1 MNLYLRV
8 LSYVKPY
15 RLMVTLS
22 LLSSVLFVL
31 LNAFS
36 LWMISSLIST
46 IMNPGK
52 ESVVSTSTLQDG
64 SFHDKLEALSFQLIG
79 QGSQLDQ
86 LGHLCIIL
94 VIAYIFKNLFFYITN
109 VSLAFVQ
116 NKMIMDVR
124 NQLFTH
130 LQKLPL
136 SFFKKNKSGEL
147 SSIIMNDVSNMRV
160 AFTQSIQSLITEPIS
175 ILVLLGMLFIIN
187 SKLTLYALI
196 TVPISAYIITKL
208 GKSIRRKAKR
218 SSLSI
223 AGLMNILQETLT
235 GIRIVKAF
243 VMEKFEI
250 KRFIKE
256 NSKYFSLT
264 FKQENMRNLTTP
276 INDLIGISL
285 GVLLLWIGGREVIV
299 HGTLTPDGFI
309 RFIIYLFAM
318 LQPARKLGNVMAG
331 IQVGLAS
338 AERVFSVTDVESNI
352 TNPLNPK
359 PLSELKESIKLT
371 NVSFQYENSDTQ
383 LLENISIT
391 IPKGEILA
399 LVGSSGAGKTT
410 IVDLIPRFYDVTDGS
425 ISIDGVDIRQLSL
438 ENLRSFMGIVSQDI
452 ILFNDTVANN
462 ISYGQPD
469 AELDNIRNAAEASNS
484 LDFINEL
491 PDGFDT
497 IIGEKG
503 TRLSGGQR
511 QRLSIARAIL
521 KNPDILILD
530 EATSALDTESEQKVQ
545 EAIDNLMKGR
555 TVIVIAHRLS
565 TITKADR
572 IIVLDKGKI
581 VESGTHEELLSMNG
595 KYSQLYNIQFGEKHP

>member
-36 LWMISSLIST
+36 IWMISSLIST

-52 ESVVSTSTLQDG
+52 GSAVISVQDSTLLN
-64 SFHDKLEALSFQLIG
+64 KLETLTQQLIG
-79 QGSQLDQ
+79 NGSQLDQ
-86 LGHLCIIL
+86 LGQLCIIL
-94 VIAYIFKNLFFYITN
+94 VISYILKNLFFYINN
-109 VSLAFVQ
+109 VSISFIQ
-116 NKMIMDVR
+116 NRMIMDIR

-136 SFFKKNKSGEL
+136 SFFDKSKSGEL

-160 AFTQSIQSLITEPIS
+160 AFTQSIQSLINEPIN
-175 ILVLLGMLFIIN
+175 IIVLLAMLFII
-187 SKLTLYALI
+187 SGKLTLFILL
-196 TVPISAYIITKL
+196 TVPISAYIISKL
-208 GKSIRRKAKR
+208 GQSIRRKAMR

-223 AGLMNILQETLT
+223 AGLMNILQETMG

-250 KRFIKE
+250 QRFLKE
-256 NSKYFSLT
+256 NRKYFNLT

-276 INDLIGISL
+276 INDLIGVFL
-285 GVLLLWIGGREVIV
+285 GVFLLWIGGREVIV
-299 HGTLTPDGFI
+299 HGTLSPDGFI

-318 LQPARKLGNVMAG
+318 LQPARKLGNVYSQ
-331 IQVGLAS
+331 IQIGLAS
-338 AERVFSVTDVESNI
+338 AERVFTITDVLPDINDSE
-352 TNPLNPK
+352 NPEN
-359 PLSELKESIKLT
+359 LSGFKESIEFE
-371 NVSFQYENSDTQ
+371 NVSFHYENSDQ
-383 LLENISIT
+383 SSLSNISLE
-391 IPKGEILA
+391 IPRGEVLA

-410 IVDLIPRFYDVTDGS
+410 FADLIPRFYEVSEGT
-425 ISIDGVDIRQLSL
+425 ITIDGKDIRNVSLSQLRRL
-438 ENLRSFMGIVSQDI
+438 MGIVSQET
-452 ILFNDTVANN
+452 ILFNDTVFNN
-462 ISYGQPD
+462 ISYGLPD
-469 AELDNIRNAAEASNS
+469 ASQDDITKVAKASNA
-484 LDFINEL
+484 LEFINAL
-491 PDGFDT
+491 PDGFGT

-530 EATSALDTESEQKVQ
+530 EATSALDTESERKVQ
-545 EAIDNLMKGR
+545 GAIDNLVKDR

-565 TITKADR
+565 TITKAHR
-572 IIVLDKGKI
+572 IIVLDEGKL
-581 VESGTHEELLSMNG
+581 VESGTHEELLAQNG
-595 KYSQLYNIQFGEKHP
+595 KYKHLHDIQFGESIS

>member
-1 MNLYLRV
+1 
-8 LSYVKPY
+8 
-15 RLMVTLS
+15 MVTLS

-52 ESVVSTSTLQDG
+52 ESVVSTSTLQGG

-109 VSLAFVQ
+109 VSLSFVQ

-399 LVGSSGAGKTT
+399 IVGSSGSGKTT

-438 ENLRSFMGIVSQDI
+438 ENLRSFMGIVSQDT

-462 ISYGQPD
+462 ISYGQSD
-469 AELDNIRNAAEASNS
+469 AKLDNIRDAAEASNA

-503 TRLSGGQR
+503 ARLSGGQR

-530 EATSALDTESEQKVQ
+530 EATSALDTESERKVQ

>member
-1 MNLYLRV
+1 VNLYLRV

-15 RLMVTLS
+15 RLMVALS

-36 LWMISSLIST
+36 IWMISSLIST

-52 ESVVSTSTLQDG
+52 GSDVISVQDSTLLN
-64 SFHDKLEALSFQLIG
+64 KLETLTQQLIG
-79 QGSQLDQ
+79 NGSQLDQ
-86 LGHLCIIL
+86 LGQLCIIL
-94 VIAYIFKNLFFYITN
+94 VISYILKNLFFYINN
-109 VSLAFVQ
+109 VSISFIQ
-116 NKMIMDVR
+116 NRMIMDIR

-136 SFFKKNKSGEL
+136 SFFDKSKSGEL

-160 AFTQSIQSLITEPIS
+160 AFTQSIQSLINEPIN
-175 ILVLLGMLFIIN
+175 IIVLLAMLFII
-187 SKLTLYALI
+187 SGKLTLFILL
-196 TVPISAYIITKL
+196 TVPISAYIISKL
-208 GKSIRRKAKR
+208 GQSIRRKAMR

-223 AGLMNILQETLT
+223 AGLMNILQETMG

-250 KRFIKE
+250 QRFLKE
-256 NSKYFSLT
+256 NRKYFNLT

-276 INDLIGISL
+276 INDLIGVFL
-285 GVLLLWIGGREVIV
+285 GVFLLWIGGREVIV
-299 HGTLTPDGFI
+299 HGTLSPDGFI

-318 LQPARKLGNVMAG
+318 LQPARKLGNVYSQ
-331 IQVGLAS
+331 IQIGLAS
-338 AERVFSVTDVESNI
+338 AERVFTITDVLPDINDSE
-352 TNPLNPK
+352 NPEN
-359 PLSELKESIKLT
+359 LSGFKESIEFE
-371 NVSFQYENSDTQ
+371 NVSFHYENSDQ
-383 LLENISIT
+383 SSLSNISLE
-391 IPKGEILA
+391 IPRGEVLA

-410 IVDLIPRFYDVTDGS
+410 FADLIPRFYEVSEGT
-425 ISIDGVDIRQLSL
+425 ITIDGKDIRNVSLSQLRRL
-438 ENLRSFMGIVSQDI
+438 MGIVSQET
-452 ILFNDTVANN
+452 ILFNDTVFNN
-462 ISYGQPD
+462 ISYGLPD
-469 AELDNIRNAAEASNS
+469 ASHDDITKAAKAANALE
-484 LDFINEL
+484 FINAL
-491 PDGFDT
+491 PDGIGT

-530 EATSALDTESEQKVQ
+530 EATSALDTESERKVQ
-545 EAIDNLMKGR
+545 GAIDNLVKDR

-572 IIVLDKGKI
+572 IIVLDEGKL
-581 VESGTHEELLSMNG
+581 VESGTHEELLAQNG
-595 KYSQLYNIQFGEKHP
+595 KYKHLHNMQFGESIS

>member
-15 RLMVTLS
+15 RLMVALS

-36 LWMISSLIST
+36 IWMISSLIST

-52 ESVVSTSTLQDG
+52 GSAVISVQDSTLLN
-64 SFHDKLEALSFQLIG
+64 KLETLTQQLIG
-79 QGSQLDQ
+79 NGSQLDQ
-86 LGHLCIIL
+86 LGQLCIIL
-94 VIAYIFKNLFFYITN
+94 VISYILKNLFFYINN
-109 VSLAFVQ
+109 VSISFIQ
-116 NKMIMDVR
+116 NRMIMDIR

-136 SFFKKNKSGEL
+136 SFFDKSKSGEL

-160 AFTQSIQSLITEPIS
+160 AFTQSIQSLINEPIN
-175 ILVLLGMLFIIN
+175 IIVLLAMLFII
-187 SKLTLYALI
+187 SGKLTLFILF
-196 TVPISAYIITKL
+196 TVPISAYIISKL
-208 GKSIRRKAKR
+208 GQSIRRKAMR

-223 AGLMNILQETLT
+223 AGLMNILQETMG

-250 KRFIKE
+250 QRFLKE
-256 NSKYFSLT
+256 NRKYFNLT

-276 INDLIGISL
+276 INDLIGVFL
-285 GVLLLWIGGREVIV
+285 GVFLLWIGGREVIV
-299 HGTLTPDGFI
+299 HGTLSPDGFI

-318 LQPARKLGNVMAG
+318 LQPARKLGNVYSQ
-331 IQVGLAS
+331 IQIGLAS
-338 AERVFSVTDVESNI
+338 AERVFTITDVLPDINDSE
-352 TNPLNPK
+352 NPEN
-359 PLSELKESIKLT
+359 LSGFKESIEFE
-371 NVSFQYENSDTQ
+371 NVSFHYENSDQ
-383 LLENISIT
+383 SSLSNISLE
-391 IPKGEILA
+391 IPRGEVLA

-410 IVDLIPRFYDVTDGS
+410 FADLIPRFYEVSEGT
-425 ISIDGVDIRQLSL
+425 ITIDGKDIRNVSLSQLRRL
-438 ENLRSFMGIVSQDI
+438 MGIVSQET
-452 ILFNDTVANN
+452 ILFNDTVFNN
-462 ISYGQPD
+462 ISYGLPD
-469 AELDNIRNAAEASNS
+469 ASQDDITKAAKASNA
-484 LDFINEL
+484 LEFINAL
-491 PDGFDT
+491 PDGFGT

-521 KNPDILILD
+521 KDPDILILD
-530 EATSALDTESEQKVQ
+530 EATSALDTESERKVQ
-545 EAIDNLMKGR
+545 GAIDNLVKDR

-572 IIVLDKGKI
+572 IIVLDEGKL
-581 VESGTHEELLSMNG
+581 VESGTHEELLAQNG
-595 KYSQLYNIQFGEKHP
+595 KYKHLHDIQFGESIS

>member
-15 RLMVTLS
+15 RLMVALS

-36 LWMISSLIST
+36 IWMISSLIST

-52 ESVVSTSTLQDG
+52 GSAVISVQDSTLLN
-64 SFHDKLEALSFQLIG
+64 KLETLTQQLIG
-79 QGSQLDQ
+79 NGSQLDQ
-86 LGHLCIIL
+86 LGQLCIIL
-94 VIAYIFKNLFFYITN
+94 VISYILKNLFFYINN
-109 VSLAFVQ
+109 VSISFIQ
-116 NKMIMDVR
+116 NRMIMDIR

-136 SFFKKNKSGEL
+136 SFFDKSKSGEL

-160 AFTQSIQSLITEPIS
+160 AFTQSIQSLINEPIN
-175 ILVLLGMLFIIN
+175 IIVLLAMLFII
-187 SKLTLYALI
+187 SGKLTLFILL
-196 TVPISAYIITKL
+196 TVPISAYIISKL
-208 GKSIRRKAKR
+208 GQSIRRKAMR

-223 AGLMNILQETLT
+223 AGLMNILQETMG

-250 KRFIKE
+250 QRFLKE
-256 NSKYFSLT
+256 NRKYFNLT

-276 INDLIGISL
+276 INDLIGVFL
-285 GVLLLWIGGREVIV
+285 GVFLLWIGGREVIV
-299 HGTLTPDGFI
+299 HGTLSPDGFI

-318 LQPARKLGNVMAG
+318 LQPARKLGNVYSQ
-331 IQVGLAS
+331 IQIGLAS
-338 AERVFSVTDVESNI
+338 AERVFTITDVLPDINDSE
-352 TNPLNPK
+352 NPEN
-359 PLSELKESIKLT
+359 LSGFKESIEFE
-371 NVSFQYENSDTQ
+371 NVSFHYENSDQ
-383 LLENISIT
+383 SSLSNISLE
-391 IPKGEILA
+391 IPRGEVLA

-410 IVDLIPRFYDVTDGS
+410 FADLIPRFYEVSEGT
-425 ISIDGVDIRQLSL
+425 ITIDGKDIRNVSLFQLRRL
-438 ENLRSFMGIVSQDI
+438 MGIVSQET
-452 ILFNDTVANN
+452 ILFNDTVFNN
-462 ISYGQPD
+462 ISYGLPD
-469 AELDNIRNAAEASNS
+469 SSQDDITKAAKASNA
-484 LDFINEL
+484 LEFINAL
-491 PDGFDT
+491 PDGFGT

-530 EATSALDTESEQKVQ
+530 EATSALDTESERKVQ
-545 EAIDNLMKGR
+545 GAIDNLVKDR

-572 IIVLDKGKI
+572 IIVLDEGKL
-581 VESGTHEELLSMNG
+581 VESGTHEELLAQNG
-595 KYSQLYNIQFGEKHP
+595 KYKHLHDIQFGESIS

>member
-15 RLMVTLS
+15 RLMVVLS

-36 LWMISSLIST
+36 IWMISSLIST

-52 ESVVSTSTLQDG
+52 GSAVISVQDSTLLN
-64 SFHDKLEALSFQLIG
+64 KLETLTQQLIG
-79 QGSQLDQ
+79 NGSQLDQ
-86 LGHLCIIL
+86 LGQLCIIL
-94 VIAYIFKNLFFYITN
+94 VISYILKNLFFYINN
-109 VSLAFVQ
+109 VSISFIQ
-116 NKMIMDVR
+116 NRMIMDIR

-136 SFFKKNKSGEL
+136 SFFDKSKSGEL

-160 AFTQSIQSLITEPIS
+160 AFTQSIQSLINEPIN
-175 ILVLLGMLFIIN
+175 IIVLLAMLFII
-187 SKLTLYALI
+187 SGKLTLFILL
-196 TVPISAYIITKL
+196 TVPISAYIISKL
-208 GKSIRRKAKR
+208 GQSIRRKAMR

-223 AGLMNILQETLT
+223 AGLMNILQETMG

-250 KRFIKE
+250 QRFLKE
-256 NSKYFSLT
+256 NRKYFNLT

-276 INDLIGISL
+276 INDLIGVFL
-285 GVLLLWIGGREVIV
+285 GVFLLWIGGREVIV
-299 HGTLTPDGFI
+299 HGTLSPDGFI

-318 LQPARKLGNVMAG
+318 LQPARKLGNVYSQ
-331 IQVGLAS
+331 IQIGLAS
-338 AERVFSVTDVESNI
+338 AERVFTITDVLPDINDSE
-352 TNPLNPK
+352 NPEN
-359 PLSELKESIKLT
+359 LSGFKESIEFE
-371 NVSFQYENSDTQ
+371 NVSFHYENSDQ
-383 LLENISIT
+383 SSLSNISLE
-391 IPKGEILA
+391 IPRGEVLA

-410 IVDLIPRFYDVTDGS
+410 FADLIPRFYEVSEGT
-425 ISIDGVDIRQLSL
+425 ITIDGKDIRNVSLSQLRRL
-438 ENLRSFMGIVSQDI
+438 MGIVSQET
-452 ILFNDTVANN
+452 ILFNDTVFNN
-462 ISYGQPD
+462 ISYGLPD
-469 AELDNIRNAAEASNS
+469 ASQDDITKAAKASNA
-484 LDFINEL
+484 LEFINAL
-491 PDGFDT
+491 PDGFGT

-521 KNPDILILD
+521 KDPDILILD
-530 EATSALDTESEQKVQ
+530 EATSALDTESERKVQ
-545 EAIDNLMKGR
+545 GAIDNLVKDR

-572 IIVLDKGKI
+572 IIVLDEGKL
-581 VESGTHEELLSMNG
+581 VESGTHEELLAQNG
-595 KYSQLYNIQFGEKHP
+595 KYKHLHDIQFGESIS

>member
-36 LWMISSLIST
+36 IWMISSLIST

-52 ESVVSTSTLQDG
+52 GSAVISAQDSTLLN
-64 SFHDKLEALSFQLIG
+64 KLETLTQQLIG
-79 QGSQLDQ
+79 NGSQLDQ
-86 LGHLCIIL
+86 LGQLCIIL
-94 VIAYIFKNLFFYITN
+94 VISYILKNLFFYINN
-109 VSLAFVQ
+109 VSISFIQ
-116 NKMIMDVR
+116 NRMIMDIR

-136 SFFKKNKSGEL
+136 SFFDKSKSGEL
-147 SSIIMNDVSNMRV
+147 SSIIKKDVSIMRV
-160 AFTQSIQSLITEPIS
+160 AFPQSIQSLINEPIN
-175 ILVLLGMLFIIN
+175 IIVLLAMLFII
-187 SKLTLYALI
+187 SGKLTLFILL
-196 TVPISAYIITKL
+196 TVPISAYIISKL
-208 GKSIRRKAKR
+208 GQSIRRKAMR

-223 AGLMNILQETLT
+223 AGLMNILQETMG

-250 KRFIKE
+250 QRFLKE
-256 NSKYFSLT
+256 NRKYFNLT

-276 INDLIGISL
+276 INDLIGVFL
-285 GVLLLWIGGREVIV
+285 GGFLLWIGGREVIV
-299 HGTLTPDGFI
+299 HGTLSPDGFI

-318 LQPARKLGNVMAG
+318 LQPARKLGNVYSQ
-331 IQVGLAS
+331 IQIGLAS
-338 AERVFSVTDVESNI
+338 AERVFTITDVLPDINDSE
-352 TNPLNPK
+352 NPEN
-359 PLSELKESIKLT
+359 LSGFKESIEFE
-371 NVSFQYENSDTQ
+371 NVSFHYENSDQ
-383 LLENISIT
+383 SSLSNISLE
-391 IPKGEILA
+391 IPRGEVLA

-410 IVDLIPRFYDVTDGS
+410 FADLIPRFYEVSEGT
-425 ISIDGVDIRQLSL
+425 ITIDGKDIRNVSLSQLRRL
-438 ENLRSFMGIVSQDI
+438 MGIVSQET
-452 ILFNDTVANN
+452 ILFNDTVFNN
-462 ISYGQPD
+462 ISYGLPD
-469 AELDNIRNAAEASNS
+469 ASQDDITKAAKAANALE
-484 LDFINEL
+484 FINAL
-491 PDGFDT
+491 PDGFGT

-530 EATSALDTESEQKVQ
+530 EATSSLDTESERKVQ
-545 EAIDNLMKGR
+545 GAIDNLVKDR

-565 TITKADR
+565 TITKAHR
-572 IIVLDKGKI
+572 IIVLDEGKL
-581 VESGTHEELLSMNG
+581 VESGTHEELLAQNG
-595 KYSQLYNIQFGEKHP
+595 KYKHLHDIQFGESIS

>member
-36 LWMISSLIST
+36 IWMISSLIST

-52 ESVVSTSTLQDG
+52 GSAVISAQDSTLLN
-64 SFHDKLEALSFQLIG
+64 KLETITQQLIG
-79 QGSQLDQ
+79 NGSQLDQ

-94 VIAYIFKNLFFYITN
+94 IISYILKNLFFYINN
-109 VSLAFVQ
+109 VSISFIQ
-116 NKMIMDVR
+116 NRMIMDIR

-136 SFFKKNKSGEL
+136 SFFDKSKSGEL

-160 AFTQSIQSLITEPIS
+160 SFTQSIQSLINEPIN
-175 ILVLLGMLFIIN
+175 IIVLLAMLFII
-187 SKLTLYALI
+187 SGKLTLFILL
-196 TVPISAYIITKL
+196 TVPISSYIISKL
-208 GKSIRRKAKR
+208 GQSIRRKAMR

-223 AGLMNILQETLT
+223 AGLMNILQETIG

-250 KRFIKE
+250 QRFLKE
-256 NSKYFSLT
+256 NRKYFNLT

-276 INDLIGISL
+276 INDLIGVFL
-285 GVLLLWIGGREVIV
+285 GVFLLWIGGREVIV
-299 HGTLTPDGFI
+299 HGTLSPDGFI

-318 LQPARKLGNVMAG
+318 LQPARKLGDVYSQ
-331 IQVGLAS
+331 IQIGLAS
-338 AERVFSVTDVESNI
+338 AERVFTITDVLPDINDSE
-352 TNPLNPK
+352 NPEN
-359 PLSELKESIKLT
+359 LSGFKESIEFE
-371 NVSFQYENSDTQ
+371 NVSFHYENSDQ
-383 LLENISIT
+383 SSLSNISLE
-391 IPKGEILA
+391 IPRGEVLA

-410 IVDLIPRFYDVTDGS
+410 FADLIPRFYEVSEGT
-425 ISIDGVDIRQLSL
+425 ITIDGKDIRNVSLSQLRRL
-438 ENLRSFMGIVSQDI
+438 MGIVSQET
-452 ILFNDTVANN
+452 ILFNDTVFNN
-462 ISYGQPD
+462 ISYGLPD
-469 AELDNIRNAAEASNS
+469 ASQDDITKAAKASNA
-484 LDFINEL
+484 LEFINAL
-491 PDGFDT
+491 PDGFGT

-530 EATSALDTESEQKVQ
+530 EATSALDTESERKVQ
-545 EAIDNLMKGR
+545 GAIDNLVKDR

-572 IIVLDKGKI
+572 IIVLDEGKL
-581 VESGTHEELLSMNG
+581 VESGTHEELLAQNG
-595 KYSQLYNIQFGEKHP
+595 KYKHLHNMQFGESIS

>member
-15 RLMVTLS
+15 RLMVALS

-36 LWMISSLIST
+36 IWMISSLIST

-52 ESVVSTSTLQDG
+52 GSAVISAQDSTLLN
-64 SFHDKLEALSFQLIG
+64 KLETLTQQLIG
-79 QGSQLDQ
+79 NGSQLDQ
-86 LGHLCIIL
+86 LGQLCIIL
-94 VIAYIFKNLFFYITN
+94 VISYILKNLFFYINN
-109 VSLAFVQ
+109 VSISFIQ
-116 NKMIMDVR
+116 NRMIMDIR

-136 SFFKKNKSGEL
+136 SFFDKSKSGEL

-160 AFTQSIQSLITEPIS
+160 AFTQSIQSLINEPIN
-175 ILVLLGMLFIIN
+175 IIVLLAMLFII
-187 SKLTLYALI
+187 SGKLTLFILL
-196 TVPISAYIITKL
+196 TVPISAYIISKL
-208 GKSIRRKAKR
+208 GQSIRRKAMR

-223 AGLMNILQETLT
+223 AGLMNILQETMG

-250 KRFIKE
+250 QRFLKE
-256 NSKYFSLT
+256 NRKYFNLT

-276 INDLIGISL
+276 INDLIGVFL
-285 GVLLLWIGGREVIV
+285 GVFLLWIGGREVIV
-299 HGTLTPDGFI
+299 HGTLSPDGFI

-318 LQPARKLGNVMAG
+318 LQPARKLGNVYSQ
-331 IQVGLAS
+331 IQIGLAS
-338 AERVFSVTDVESNI
+338 AERVFTITDVLPDINDSE
-352 TNPLNPK
+352 NPEN
-359 PLSELKESIKLT
+359 LSGFKESIEFE
-371 NVSFQYENSDTQ
+371 NVSFHYENSDQ
-383 LLENISIT
+383 SSLSNISLE
-391 IPKGEILA
+391 IPRGEVLA

-410 IVDLIPRFYDVTDGS
+410 FADLIPRFYEVSEGT
-425 ISIDGVDIRQLSL
+425 ITIDGKDIRNVSLSQLRRL
-438 ENLRSFMGIVSQDI
+438 MGIVSQET
-452 ILFNDTVANN
+452 ILFNDTVFNN
-462 ISYGQPD
+462 IRYGLPD
-469 AELDNIRNAAEASNS
+469 ASQDDITKAAKASNA
-484 LDFINEL
+484 LEFINAL
-491 PDGFDT
+491 PDGFGT

-511 QRLSIARAIL
+511 QRVSIARAIL

-530 EATSALDTESEQKVQ
+530 EATSALDTESERKVQ
-545 EAIDNLMKGR
+545 GAIDNLVKDR

-572 IIVLDKGKI
+572 IIVLDEGKL
-581 VESGTHEELLSMNG
+581 VESGTHEELLAQNG
-595 KYSQLYNIQFGEKHP
+595 KYKHLHDIQFGESIS